1 MCHSRHTCK
10 SGQFRPRRIKAIV
23 MLVRFKVRNFLSFR
37 DETEFSMVAAD
48 VESHP
53 DHVISHDGST
63 VKRVLKTSVIYG
75 ANASGKSNFVKAL
88 DFARD
93 LIIGNLA
100 LQRGEQIPTMPFMF
114 DLDFMGKPSRFEF
127 EVKCG
132 NRLFLYGF
140 EVTEKLVVSEWL
152 FEWIMDNWE
161 LWFRR
166 FDESKP
172 WEIGAILHA
181 AVDEMSVESYQSPL
195 IEDDTP
201 TDSPKMSVSY
211 LLGGTQENQLFLN
224 EAYNRG
230 VKEFEALFD
239 WFLRRLVL
247 VFPDARDMPIPFPQR
262 IDEDFESKLAELID
276 VFGVGATGVSLKPID
291 LEEDPRF
298 PRSMK
303 EAIRR
308 AAFRTSNATTGYK
321 SVQLNET
328 TLLFDV
334 DENKEIKP
342 KEIFVRH
349 KANQGFTVMFQLGQ
363 ESDGTRRL
371 FILAPVILDFLR
383 ENNDRVY
390 VIDELERKLHPKLS
404 FLILN
409 MFLKNS
415 GQKPSQL
422 IVTTHETQIL
432 DLGLLR
438 TDEIWFAEKD
448 PYGGSSLFSLEE
460 FTPRPSGDVR
470 DEYLHGRFGATPIPL
485 SVSNLGWADDDS

>member
-1 MCHSRHTCK
+1 
-10 SGQFRPRRIKAIV
+10 
-23 MLVRFKVRNFLSFR
+23 MLVRFKVKNFLSFR
-37 DETEFSMVAAD
+37 DEAEFSMMAAD

-53 DHVISHDGST
+53 DHLITHEGST
-63 VKRVLKTSVIYG
+63 EKRILKTSVIYG

-100 LQRGEQIPTMPFMF
+100 SQRGEQIRRLPFLF
-114 DLDFMGKPSRFEF
+114 DLDFMGEPSRFEF

-132 NRLFLYGF
+132 TRLLLYGF
-140 EVTEKLVVSEWL
+140 EVTDELVVSEWL
-152 FEWIMDNWE
+152 FEWITDSWE

-166 FDESKP
+166 LDESKSY
-172 WEIGAILHA
+172 EIGTLLNS
-181 AVDEMSVESYQSPL
+181 AVEELSLEPHQTPSIEGDTSPA
-195 IEDDTP
+195 
-201 TDSPKMSVSY
+201 SRNVSVSY
-211 LLGGTQENQLFLN
+211 LLTGTRPNQLFLN

-230 VKEFEALFD
+230 VKDFEELYD

-247 VFPDARDMPIPFPQR
+247 VFPDTRDMPIPYPQR
-262 IDEDFESKLAELID
+262 IDKEFASKLAEIMD
-276 VFGVGATGVSLKPID
+276 IFGVGISEVRLDPID
-291 LEEDPRF
+291 LEEDTRF
-298 PRSMK
+298 PPSLK
-303 EAIRR
+303 EALER
-308 AAFRTSNATTGYK
+308 AAFRASNTIEGYR
-321 SVQLNET
+321 SLQLNET
-328 TLLFDV
+328 TLLFAV
-334 DENKEIKP
+334 DENNDIKST
-342 KEIFVRH
+342 EIFAGHRA
-349 KANQGFTVMFQLGQ
+349 KQGYTVEFQLGQ

-371 FILAPVILDFLR
+371 FILAPVMLDFLL

-404 FLILN
+404 FLILH

-415 GQKPSQL
+415 GQKHAQL

-448 PYGGSSLFSLEE
+448 SHGGSSLFSLEE

-470 DEYLHGRFGATPIPL
+470 DEYLQGRFGATPIPL
-485 SVSNLGWADDDS
+485 SVSNIGWADDDA

>member
-1 MCHSRHTCK
+1 
-10 SGQFRPRRIKAIV
+10 
-23 MLVRFKVRNFLSFR
+23 MLVRFKVKNFLSFR
-37 DETEFSMVAAD
+37 DEAEFSMMAAD

-53 DHVISHDGST
+53 DHVIAHEGST
-63 VKRVLKTSVIYG
+63 EKRILKSSVIYG

-93 LIIGNLA
+93 LIVGNLA
-100 LQRGEQIPTMPFMF
+100 SQRGEQIPRLPFMF

-132 NRLFLYGF
+132 SRLFLYGF
-140 EVTEKLVVSEWL
+140 EVTQKLVVSEWL
-152 FEWIMDNWE
+152 FEWIADNWE

-166 FDESKP
+166 SEESKS
-172 WEIGAILHA
+172 WEIGNILNA
-181 AVDEMSVESYQSPL
+181 AVKNISIKPNQTPL
-195 IEDDTP
+195 DEDDTP
-201 TDSPKMSVSY
+201 PDSPKVFVSY
-211 LLGGTQENQLFLN
+211 LLGGTRQNQLFLN

-230 VKEFEALFD
+230 VKEFEALYD

-247 VFPDARDMPIPFPQR
+247 VFPDTGDMPIPFPQR
-262 IDEDFESKLAELID
+262 IDKDFESKLAELMDI
-276 VFGVGATGVSLKPID
+276 FGVGLTGVRLKPID
-291 LEEDPRF
+291 LEEDTRF
-298 PRSMK
+298 SPAVK
-303 EAIRR
+303 EAVRR
-308 AAFRTSNATTGYK
+308 AAFRTSNATTG
-321 SVQLNET
+321 SRSLQLNET

-334 DENKEIKP
+334 DENKEIKST
-342 KEIFVRH
+342 EIFVEH
-349 KANQGFTVMFQLGQ
+349 KAKQGYTVAFQLGQ

-371 FILAPVILDFLR
+371 FRLAPLILDFLR

-404 FLILN
+404 FLILH

-415 GQKPSQL
+415 GQKPAQL

-448 PYGGSSLFSLEE
+448 AHGGSSLFSLEE

-470 DEYLHGRFGATPIPL
+470 DEYLQGRFGATPIPL
-485 SVSNLGWADDDS
+485 SVSNIGWAGDDI

>member
-1 MCHSRHTCK
+1 
-10 SGQFRPRRIKAIV
+10 
-23 MLVRFKVRNFLSFR
+23 MLVRFKVKNFLSFR
-37 DETEFSMVAAD
+37 DEAEFSMMAAD

-53 DHVISHDGST
+53 DHLIAHEDSNE
-63 VKRVLKTSVIYG
+63 KRILKTSVIYG

-100 LQRGEQIPTMPFMF
+100 TQRGDNIPAMSFMF
-114 DLDFMGKPSRFEF
+114 DLEFMGKPSRFEF

-132 NRLFLYGF
+132 SRLFLYGF
-140 EVTEKLVVSEWL
+140 EVSEKLVVSEWL
-152 FEWIMDNWE
+152 FEWIGDNWE

-166 FDESKP
+166 LDESKSY
-172 WEIGAILHA
+172 EIDTLLNA
-181 AVDEMSVESYQSPL
+181 AVEKLSLEPYQTPS
-195 IEDDTP
+195 IEGDT
-201 TDSPKMSVSY
+201 TSDSRKVSVSY
-211 LLGGTQENQLFLN
+211 LLSGTRPNQLFLN

-230 VKEFEALFD
+230 VKEFEALYD

-247 VFPDARDMPIPFPQR
+247 VFPDTADMPIPFPQR
-262 IDEDFESKLAELID
+262 IDENFESKLAELID
-276 VFGVGATGVSLKPID
+276 IFGVGLSGVSLKQID
-291 LEEDPRF
+291 LDEDSRF
-298 PRSMK
+298 SPSFK

-308 AAFRTSNATTGYK
+308 AASRTSNTTEGYR
-321 SVQLNET
+321 SLQLNET
-328 TLLFDV
+328 TLLFAV
-334 DENKEIKP
+334 DENNDIKST
-342 KEIFVRH
+342 EIFAGH
-349 KANQGFTVMFQLGQ
+349 KAKQGYTVMFQLGQ

-371 FILAPVILDFLR
+371 LVLAPVILDFLL

-404 FLILN
+404 FLILH

-415 GQKPSQL
+415 GQKHAQL

-438 TDEIWFAEKD
+438 ADEIWFAEKD
-448 PYGGSSLFSLEE
+448 SHGGSSLFSLEE

-470 DEYLHGRFGATPIPL
+470 DEYLQGRFGATPIPL
-485 SVSNLGWADDDS
+485 SVSNIGWADDDA

>member
-1 MCHSRHTCK
+1 M
-10 SGQFRPRRIKAIV
+10 
-23 MLVRFKVRNFLSFR
+23 M
-37 DETEFSMVAAD
+37 AAD
-48 VESHP
+48 VENHP
-53 DHVISHDGST
+53 DHVIDHEGAPN
-63 VKRVLKTSVIYG
+63 KRILKTGVIYG
-75 ANASGKSNFVKAL
+75 ANASGKSNLVKAL

-100 LQRGEQIPTMPFMF
+100 SQRDQRIPTMPFMF
-114 DLDFMGKPSRFEF
+114 EVELMREPSRFEF
-127 EVKCG
+127 EVNCG

-152 FEWIMDNWE
+152 FEWIGDDWD

-166 FDESKP
+166 LDESKTY
-172 WEIGAILHA
+172 EIGTLLNA
-181 AVDEMSVESYQSPL
+181 AVEELSLEPFQTPL
-195 IEDDTP
+195 IEGDTT
-201 TDSPKMSVSY
+201 TDSRRVSVSY
-211 LLGGTQENQLFLN
+211 LLTGTRPNQLFLN

-230 VKEFEALFD
+230 VKEFEALYD

-247 VFPDARDMPIPFPQR
+247 VFPHAGETPIPFPQR
-262 IDEDFESKLAELID
+262 IDEDFESKLSELID
-276 VFGVGATGVSLKPID
+276 IFGVGIAGVRLDPVD
-291 LEEDPRF
+291 LEDDTRVSP
-298 PRSMK
+298 SVK
-303 EAIRR
+303 EAVNR
-308 AAFRTSNATTGYK
+308 AAIRTSDTAKGYR
-321 SVQLNET
+321 SLQLNET

-334 DENKEIKP
+334 DENKDITST
-342 KEIFVRH
+342 EIFTEHSTNRE
-349 KANQGFTVMFQLGQ
+349 NWSVMFQLGQ

-371 FILAPVILDFLR
+371 FILAPIILDFLR

-404 FLILN
+404 FLILH

-448 PYGGSSLFSLEE
+448 SNGGSSLFSLEE

-470 DEYLHGRFGATPIPL
+470 DEYLQGRFGATPIPL
-485 SVSNLGWADDDS
+485 SVSNLGWVGDDN

>member
-1 MCHSRHTCK
+1 
-10 SGQFRPRRIKAIV
+10 
-23 MLVRFKVRNFLSFR
+23 MLVRFKVKNFLSFR
-37 DETEFSMVAAD
+37 DEAEFSMVAAD

-53 DHVISHDGST
+53 NHVIAHEGST
-63 VKRVLKTSVIYG
+63 EKRILKTSVIYG

-93 LIIGNLA
+93 FIIGNLA
-100 LQRGEQIPTMPFMF
+100 TQRGEQIPRLPFMF
-114 DLDFMGKPSRFEF
+114 DLDYMGEPARFEF

-132 NRLFLYGF
+132 RRLLLYGF
-140 EVTEKLVVSEWL
+140 EVTSKIVISEWL
-152 FEWIMDNWE
+152 FEWIGDNWE
-161 LWFRR
+161 LWFKRL
-166 FDESKP
+166 DESKSY
-172 WEIGAILHA
+172 EVGKLLNA
-181 AVDEMSVESYQSPL
+181 AVEELSLEPHQMPL
-195 IEDDTP
+195 IEGDTTP
-201 TDSPKMSVSY
+201 DSRRVSVSY
-211 LLGGTQENQLFLN
+211 LLGGTRPNQLFLN

-230 VKEFEALFD
+230 VKEFQALYD

-247 VFPDARDMPIPFPQR
+247 VFPDSHDTPIPFPQR
-262 IDEDFESKLAELID
+262 IDEGFESKLAELMDI
-276 VFGVGATGVSLKPID
+276 FGVGLTGVSLKPID
-291 LEEDPRF
+291 LEEDTRF
-298 PRSMK
+298 SPSFK
-303 EAIRR
+303 DDVRR
-308 AAFRTSNATTGYK
+308 AAQRTSNTTEGYR
-321 SVQLNET
+321 SLQLNET
-328 TLLFDV
+328 TLLFAV
-334 DENKEIKP
+334 DEKEDMMST
-342 KEIFVRH
+342 EIFAEH
-349 KANQGFTVMFQLGQ
+349 IAKQGYTVQFQLGQ

-371 FILAPVILDFLR
+371 FVLAPIILDFLR

-448 PYGGSSLFSLEE
+448 PDGGSSLFSLEE

-485 SVSNLGWADDDS
+485 SVSNLGWADDDT

>member
-1 MCHSRHTCK
+1 MIAS
-10 SGQFRPRRIKAIV
+10 
-23 MLVRFKVRNFLSFR
+23 
-37 DETEFSMVAAD
+37 D

-53 DHVISHDGST
+53 DHVIAHEGST
-63 VKRVLKTSVIYG
+63 KKRVLKTSVIYG
-75 ANASGKSNFVKAL
+75 ANASGKSNFVRAL

-100 LQRGEQIPTMPFMF
+100 TQRGEQIPSLPFMF
-114 DLDFMGKPSRFEF
+114 DLEFMGEPSRFEF

-132 NRLFLYGF
+132 SRLLQYGF
-140 EVTEKLVVSEWL
+140 EVTDELVVSEWL
-152 FEWIMDNWE
+152 YEWIGDNWE

-166 FDESKP
+166 LDESKSY
-172 WEIGAILHA
+172 EIGTLLNA
-181 AVDEMSVESYQSPL
+181 AVEALSLESNQTPL
-195 IEDDTP
+195 IEGDTTP
-201 TDSPKMSVSY
+201 DSRKVSVSY
-211 LLGGTQENQLFLN
+211 LLGGTRQNQLFLN

-230 VKEFEALFD
+230 VKEFEALYD

-247 VFPDARDMPIPFPQR
+247 VFPDAGDMPIPFPQQ
-262 IDEDFESKLAELID
+262 IDEDFASKLTELMDI
-276 VFGVGATGVSLKPID
+276 FGVGITDVRLDPVD
-291 LEEDPRF
+291 LEEDSRF
-298 PRSMK
+298 PPSMK
-303 EAIRR
+303 EALRR
-308 AAFRTSNATTGYK
+308 AAFRASNNTKGYR
-321 SVQLNET
+321 SLQLNET
-328 TLLFDV
+328 TLLFNVGED
-334 DENKEIKP
+334 KEIKST
-342 KEIFVRH
+342 EIFAGHRA
-349 KANQGFTVMFQLGQ
+349 KQGYTFMFQLGQ
-363 ESDGTRRL
+363 ESEGTRRL
-371 FILAPVILDFLR
+371 FVLAPVILDFLR

-448 PYGGSSLFSLEE
+448 PDGGSSLFSLEE

-485 SVSNLGWADDDS
+485 SISNLGWADDDT

>member
-1 MCHSRHTCK
+1 M
-10 SGQFRPRRIKAIV
+10 
-23 MLVRFKVRNFLSFR
+23 M
-37 DETEFSMVAAD
+37 AAD
-48 VESHP
+48 VEDHP
-53 DHVISHDGST
+53 DHVIAHDGST
-63 VKRVLKTSVIYG
+63 DRRILKTSVIYG

-93 LIIGNLA
+93 LIVGNLA
-100 LQRGEQIPTMPFMF
+100 TQRDDQIPTSSFMF

-140 EVTEKLVVSEWL
+140 EVTQKLVVSEWL
-152 FEWIMDNWE
+152 FEWIADSWE

-166 FDESKP
+166 LEESKS
-172 WEIGAILHA
+172 WEIGTILRA
-181 AVDEMSVESYQSPL
+181 AAEGIPIESYQTPSV
-195 IEDDTP
+195 EDETP

-211 LLGGTQENQLFLN
+211 LLGGTRQNQLFLN

-230 VKEFEALFD
+230 VKEFEALYD

-247 VFPDARDMPIPFPQR
+247 VFPDAGEMPIRFPQK

-276 VFGVGATGVSLKPID
+276 IFGVGITGVRLKSID
-291 LEEDPRF
+291 LEEDTRF
-298 PRSMK
+298 SSSFEK
-303 EAIRR
+303 AIRR
-308 AAFRTSNATTGYK
+308 VAFRTPNTTNGYR
-321 SVQLNET
+321 SLQLNET
-328 TLLFDV
+328 TLLFSV
-334 DENKEIKP
+334 DENKKIKST
-342 KEIFVRH
+342 EIFAEH
-349 KANQGFTVMFQLGQ
+349 KAKQGYTVNFQLGR

-371 FILAPVILDFLR
+371 FILAPVMLDFLR
-383 ENNDRVY
+383 ESNDRVY

-404 FLILN
+404 FLILH

-438 TDEIWFAEKD
+438 TDEIWFSEKD
-448 PYGGSSLFSLEE
+448 SHGGSSLFSLEE
-460 FTPRPSGDVR
+460 FTPRPSGDIR
-470 DEYLHGRFGATPIPL
+470 DEYLQGRFGATPIPL
-485 SVSNLGWADDDS
+485 SVSNLGWADDDI

>member
-1 MCHSRHTCK
+1 
-10 SGQFRPRRIKAIV
+10 
-23 MLVRFKVRNFLSFR
+23 MLVRFKVKNFLSFR
-37 DETEFSMVAAD
+37 DEAEFSMVAAD

-53 DHVISHDGST
+53 NHVIAHEGST
-63 VKRVLKTSVIYG
+63 EKRILKSSVIYG

-93 LIIGNLA
+93 LIIGNIA
-100 LQRGEQIPTMPFMF
+100 TQRGDQIPSLPYMF
-114 DLDFMGKPSRFEF
+114 DLDFMGDPSRFEF
-127 EVKCG
+127 EIKCG
-132 NRLFLYGF
+132 SRLFLFGF
-140 EVTEKLVVSEWL
+140 EVTDELVVSEWL
-152 FEWIMDNWE
+152 FEWIEDNWE

-166 FDESKP
+166 LDESKSYDV
-172 WEIGAILHA
+172 GTLLNA
-181 AVDEMSVESYQSPL
+181 AVEELSLEPQQMPL
-195 IEDDTP
+195 IEGGTTP
-201 TDSPKMSVSY
+201 DSGSVPVSY
-211 LLGGTQENQLFLN
+211 LLGGTRPNQLFLN

-247 VFPDARDMPIPFPQR
+247 VFPDAGDMPIPFPQR
-262 IDEDFESKLAELID
+262 IDDDFESKLAELID

-291 LEEDPRF
+291 LEEDARF
-298 PRSMK
+298 PRSLK

-308 AAFRTSNATTGYK
+308 AAFRTSNPTTGYK

-342 KEIFVRH
+342 KEIFVSH
-349 KANQGFTVMFQLGQ
+349 KAKQGFTVMFQLGQ

-404 FLILN
+404 FLILH

-415 GQKPSQL
+415 GQKHSQL

-448 PYGGSSLFSLEE
+448 LDGGSSLFSLEE

-485 SVSNLGWADDDS
+485 SVSNLGWADDDT

>member
-1 MCHSRHTCK
+1 
-10 SGQFRPRRIKAIV
+10 
-23 MLVRFKVRNFLSFR
+23 MLVRFKVKNFLSFR
-37 DETEFSMVAAD
+37 DEAEFSMMAAD

-53 DHVISHDGST
+53 DHVIAHEGST
-63 VKRVLKTSVIYG
+63 EKRILKTSVIYG

-93 LIIGNLA
+93 LITGQLA
-100 LQRGEQIPTMPFMF
+100 SQRGEDIPTLPFMF
-114 DLDFMGKPSRFEF
+114 DHEVMSEPSRFEF

-132 NRLFLYGF
+132 SRLFLYGF
-140 EVTEKLVVSEWL
+140 EVTQKLVVSEWL
-152 FEWIMDNWE
+152 SEWISGNWE
-161 LWFRR
+161 PWFRR
-166 FDESKP
+166 FAESKS
-172 WEIGAILHA
+172 WQFGTILQA
-181 AVDEMSVESYQSPL
+181 AVEEMSIEPYQTPPVEN
-195 IEDDTP
+195 DTP
-201 TDSPKMSVSY
+201 PDSRKLFVSY
-211 LLGGTQENQLFLN
+211 LLMGTRENQLFLN

-230 VKEFEALFD
+230 VKEFEALYD

-247 VFPDARDMPIPFPQR
+247 VFPDAGDMPIPFPQR
-262 IDEDFESKLAELID
+262 IDKDFESKLAELMDI
-276 VFGVGATGVSLKPID
+276 FGVGITGVTLKPID
-291 LEEDPRF
+291 LEEDTRF
-298 PRSMK
+298 PPSLK
-303 EAIRR
+303 EAVRR
-308 AAFRTSNATTGYK
+308 AALRTSNTTKGYR

-334 DENKEIKP
+334 DENMEIKST
-342 KEIFVRH
+342 EIFAGHRA
-349 KANQGFTVMFQLGQ
+349 KQGHTVQFPLGQ

-404 FLILN
+404 FLILH

-415 GQKPSQL
+415 GQKPAQL
-422 IVTTHETQIL
+422 IVTTHETQVL

-448 PYGGSSLFSLEE
+448 PHGGSSLFSLEE

-470 DEYLHGRFGATPIPL
+470 DEYLQGRFGATPIPL
-485 SVSNLGWADDDS
+485 SVSNIGWASDDE

>member
-1 MCHSRHTCK
+1 
-10 SGQFRPRRIKAIV
+10 
-23 MLVRFKVRNFLSFR
+23 MLVRFKVKNFLSFR
-37 DETEFSMVAAD
+37 DEAEFSMMAAD

-53 DHVISHDGST
+53 DHVIAHEGST
-63 VKRVLKTSVIYG
+63 EKRILKSSVIYG

-93 LIIGNLA
+93 LIIGNIA
-100 LQRGEQIPTMPFMF
+100 TQRGDQIPRLSFMF
-114 DLDFMGKPSRFEF
+114 DLEFMGDPSRFEF

-132 NRLFLYGF
+132 SRLFLYGF
-140 EVTEKLVVSEWL
+140 EVTDKLVVSEWL
-152 FEWIMDNWE
+152 FEWIADNWE

-166 FDESKP
+166 LEASKS
-172 WEIGAILHA
+172 WEIGTILHA
-181 AVDEMSVESYQSPL
+181 AVEDISIESYQTPSV
-195 IEDDTP
+195 EDDTP
-201 TDSPKMSVSY
+201 PDSPKMSVSY
-211 LLGGTQENQLFLN
+211 LLGGTRQNQLFLN

-230 VKEFEALFD
+230 VKELEALYD

-247 VFPDARDMPIPFPQR
+247 VFPDAGDMPISFPQR
-262 IDEDFESKLAELID
+262 IDKDFESKLAELMDI
-276 VFGVGATGVSLKPID
+276 FGVGLTGVRLKPID
-291 LEEDPRF
+291 LEEDTRF
-298 PRSMK
+298 SPAVK
-303 EAIRR
+303 EAVRR
-308 AAFRTSNATTGYK
+308 AAFRTSNATTG
-321 SVQLNET
+321 SRSLQLNET

-334 DENKEIKP
+334 DENKEIKST
-342 KEIFVRH
+342 EIFVEH
-349 KANQGFTVMFQLGQ
+349 KAKQGYTVAFQLGQ

-371 FILAPVILDFLR
+371 FRLAPLILDFLR

-404 FLILN
+404 FLILH

-415 GQKPSQL
+415 GQKPAQL

-448 PYGGSSLFSLEE
+448 AHGGSSLFSLEE

-470 DEYLHGRFGATPIPL
+470 DEYLQGRFGATPIPL
-485 SVSNLGWADDDS
+485 SVSNIGWAGDDI

>member
-1 MCHSRHTCK
+1 
-10 SGQFRPRRIKAIV
+10 
-23 MLVRFKVRNFLSFR
+23 MLVRFKVKNFLSFR
-37 DETEFSMVAAD
+37 DEAEFSMVAAD

-53 DHVISHDGST
+53 NHVIAHEGST
-63 VKRVLKTSVIYG
+63 EKRILKTSVIYG

-93 LIIGNLA
+93 FIIGNLA
-100 LQRGEQIPTMPFMF
+100 TQRGEQIPRLPFMF
-114 DLDFMGKPSRFEF
+114 DLDYMGEPARFEF

-132 NRLFLYGF
+132 SRLLLYGF
-140 EVTEKLVVSEWL
+140 EVTSKIVISEWL
-152 FEWIMDNWE
+152 FEWIGDNWE
-161 LWFRR
+161 LWFKRL
-166 FDESKP
+166 DESKSY
-172 WEIGAILHA
+172 EVGKLLNA
-181 AVDEMSVESYQSPL
+181 AVEELSLEPHQMPL
-195 IEDDTP
+195 IEGDTTP
-201 TDSPKMSVSY
+201 DSRRVSVSY
-211 LLGGTQENQLFLN
+211 LLGGTRPNQLFLN

-230 VKEFEALFD
+230 VKEFQALYD

-247 VFPDARDMPIPFPQR
+247 VFPDSHDTPIPFPQR
-262 IDEDFESKLAELID
+262 IDEGFESKLAELMDI
-276 VFGVGATGVSLKPID
+276 FGVGLTGVSLKPID
-291 LEEDPRF
+291 LEEDTRF
-298 PRSMK
+298 SPSFK
-303 EAIRR
+303 DDVRR
-308 AAFRTSNATTGYK
+308 AAQRTSNTTEGYR
-321 SVQLNET
+321 SLQLNET
-328 TLLFDV
+328 TLLFAV
-334 DENKEIKP
+334 DEKEDMMST
-342 KEIFVRH
+342 EIFAEH
-349 KANQGFTVMFQLGQ
+349 IAKQGYTVQFQLGQ

-371 FILAPVILDFLR
+371 FVLAPIILDFLR

-448 PYGGSSLFSLEE
+448 PDGGSSLFSLEE

-485 SVSNLGWADDDS
+485 SVSNLGWADDDT